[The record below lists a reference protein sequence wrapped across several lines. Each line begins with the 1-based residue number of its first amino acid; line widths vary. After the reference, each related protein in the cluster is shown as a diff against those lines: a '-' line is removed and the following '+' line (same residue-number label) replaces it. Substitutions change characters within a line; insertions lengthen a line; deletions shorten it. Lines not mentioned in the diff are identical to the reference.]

1 MRERPFYFVVA
12 SILFFNVEI
21 FSQIK
26 PQCIKLPINYTTP
39 ANFKL
44 ESDLQLKHLSKDSTP
59 ILETLKPG
67 PAIIKARSSL
77 FVLEP
82 SFYSAHLSFFC
93 NTELKIEKI
102 TYVPLRFR
110 LGSLDYVNYLEQK
123 PGAGKLQP

>member
-26 PQCIKLPINYTTP
+26 PQCIKLPINYAAP
-39 ANFKL
+39 VSFKL
-44 ESDLQLKHLSKDSTP
+44 ESNLQLKHLSKDSVP
-59 ILETLKPG
+59 ILETLKRA

-77 FVLEP
+77 FVLSP
-82 SFYSAHLSFFC
+82 SFYSTHLSFFC
-93 NTELKIEKI
+93 NTEWKIEKI

-123 PGAGKLQP
+123 PGSRK

>member
-1 MRERPFYFVVA
+1 MSQRVFYFVVV

-26 PQCIKLPINYTTP
+26 PQCIKLPINYAAP
-39 ANFKL
+39 ASFKL
-44 ESDLQLKHLSKDSTP
+44 ESHLQLKQLSKESVP
-59 ILETLKPG
+59 ILEISKQG
-67 PAIIKARSSL
+67 PAIIKAKASL
-77 FVLEP
+77 FVLSP
-82 SFYSAHLSFFC
+82 SFYSTHLSFFC

-123 PGAGKLQP
+123 PGARK